1 MIKDCNSNEQKS
13 YVVGETFQPLSEELA
28 ITIRQKDCSEVGC
41 IVEVISEMMPYMN
54 PQMGNKLPEMLA
66 AVLNLIKTET
76 KEIEKEYADKDMDEA
91 LQE

>member
-54 PQMGNKLPEMLA
+54 P
-66 AVLNLIKTET
+66 
-76 KEIEKEYADKDMDEA
+76 
-91 LQE
+91 